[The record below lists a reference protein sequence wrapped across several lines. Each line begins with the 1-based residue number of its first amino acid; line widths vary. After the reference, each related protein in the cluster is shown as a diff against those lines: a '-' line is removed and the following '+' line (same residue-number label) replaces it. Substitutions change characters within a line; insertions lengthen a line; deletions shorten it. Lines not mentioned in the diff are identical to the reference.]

1 MVGFVQYLAAGLF
14 ISLSSD
20 ANFSG
25 HIAQR
30 SRKWGSHKG
39 PERNCSATYIPQ
51 TQIFIASMF
60 SFQFWIF
67 SNLHYLDGNM
77 FLLAQAYTS
86 ILYLKKFD
94 NFRIILRGKAVEQ
107 ICITDELK
115 FKKVVTYKPQAA
127 HDSQV
132 VINIFCNSNPC
143 YLVSYLYHFSP
154 TSNCARQFGCMSG
167 SKVRKQSLSSSFS
180 FFFWP

>member
-1 MVGFVQYLAAGLF
+1 MQVGEP
-14 ISLSSD
+14 
-20 ANFSG
+20 
-25 HIAQR
+25 QR
-30 SRKWGSHKG
+30 ARKKL
-39 PERNCSATYIPQ
+39 
-51 TQIFIASMF
+51 
-60 SFQFWIF
+60 F
-67 SNLHYLDGNM
+67 SNIYPTDSDFHCEYVVFFSSSGFFPSLLLDGNM

-154 TSNCARQFGCMSG
+154 TSNYPHDCITDMQFGCMSG
-167 SKVRKQSLSSSFS
+167 TKVRKAVTFFFFFFS
-180 FFFWP
+180 FGHEMVTSVL

>member
-1 MVGFVQYLAAGLF
+1 
-14 ISLSSD
+14 
-20 ANFSG
+20 
-25 HIAQR
+25 
-30 SRKWGSHKG
+30 
-39 PERNCSATYIPQ
+39 
-51 TQIFIASMF
+51 
-60 SFQFWIF
+60 
-67 SNLHYLDGNM
+67 M

-94 NFRIILRGKAVEQ
+94 NFRIILRGKPVEQ
-107 ICITDELK
+107 IRITDELK
-115 FKKVVTYKPQAA
+115 FKKVVTYKPHAA

-167 SKVRKQSLSSSFS
+167 SKVRKQSLSSFS
-180 FFFWP
+180 FFLLVMKWLLQFFETKFLLFVSLLTMFQL

>member
-1 MVGFVQYLAAGLF
+1 MQVGEP
-14 ISLSSD
+14 
-20 ANFSG
+20 
-25 HIAQR
+25 QR
-30 SRKWGSHKG
+30 ARKKL
-39 PERNCSATYIPQ
+39 
-51 TQIFIASMF
+51 
-60 SFQFWIF
+60 F
-67 SNLHYLDGNM
+67 SNIYPTDSDFHCEYVFFLVLDFFQSYLDGNM

-94 NFRIILRGKAVEQ
+94 NFRIILRGKPVEQ
-107 ICITDELK
+107 IRITDELK

-167 SKVRKQSLSSSFS
+167 SKVRKQSLSSFS
-180 FFFWP
+180 FFFWS

>member
-1 MVGFVQYLAAGLF
+1 
-14 ISLSSD
+14 
-20 ANFSG
+20 
-25 HIAQR
+25 
-30 SRKWGSHKG
+30 
-39 PERNCSATYIPQ
+39 
-51 TQIFIASMF
+51 
-60 SFQFWIF
+60 
-67 SNLHYLDGNM
+67 M

-154 TSNCARQFGCMSG
+154 TSNCAHDFSPTSNYPHDCITDMQFGCMSG
-167 SKVRKQSLSSSFS
+167 TKVRKAVTFFFFFFS
-180 FFFWP
+180 FGHEMVTSVL

>member
-1 MVGFVQYLAAGLF
+1 VQVGEP
-14 ISLSSD
+14 
-20 ANFSG
+20 
-25 HIAQR
+25 QR
-30 SRKWGSHKG
+30 ARKKL
-39 PERNCSATYIPQ
+39 
-51 TQIFIASMF
+51 
-60 SFQFWIF
+60 F
-67 SNLHYLDGNM
+67 SNIYPTDSDFHCEYVVFFSSSGFFPSLLLDGNM

-115 FKKVVTYKPQAA
+115 FKKVVTYKPHAA

-132 VINIFCNSNPC
+132 VINIFCNFNPC

-154 TSNCARQFGCMSG
+154 TSNCAHDFSPTSNYPHDCITDMQFGCMSG
-167 SKVRKQSLSSSFS
+167 TKVRKAVTFFFFFFS
-180 FFFWP
+180 FGHEMVTSVL